1 METESD
7 SDLEFSNEVENSL
20 KIDHGIRPLW
30 INEDYRIILEAFSP
44 IHQQAEDLLL
54 AIAEPISRPARIHEY
69 KLTTYSLYAAVSVG
83 LNADTIIEGLEKL
96 CKTEIPDSV
105 LEFIKSSTSCYGK
118 VRLILVENRYFVECV
133 DDVLLDKLLGD
144 ADISS
149 ILERSLLGVAP
160 LPNHADTIP
169 IDLFSVFDHDIDLEE
184 ESSDGNMEER
194 ENTNI
199 ITLDILLE
207 QIRTDRKFEIKKNDV
222 ETLKK
227 KCAELSYPMLEEYDF
242 HADHFNPHLAL
253 DLKPNAKLRS
263 YQEKSLGKMFGNG
276 RARSGIIVLPC
287 GAGKTLVGVQCQID
301 NSLSVEQWTRE
312 FKYWTTIKDSDIA
325 KFSSECKQP
334 FEGDAGVL
342 ISTYTMLTHSG
353 NRAYD
358 AQNMLEFIKSREW
371 GFLLM
376 DEVHVV
382 PADMFKKTLTIISS
396 HAKLGL
402 TATLVREDEK
412 IHNLN
417 WLIGP
422 KLFEAN
428 WMELASL
435 GYIANVQCNEV
446 WCDMTKPFYREYL
459 RQPYRQ
465 LLYTMNPNK
474 IKACQYLIAVHEAMG
489 DKIIVFS
496 DNHYAEKLQKPYL
509 YGGTSQSERIRLLQQ
524 FRFNP
529 ALNTIFLSK
538 IGDTSID
545 IPEATCLIQISSHF
559 GSRRQ
564 EAQRLGRILRPK
576 KNCATKVNAYFY
588 TLVSKDTEEMY
599 YATKRQ
605 QFLIDQG
612 YEFKIITNIQGMED
626 GVYQHLSEELSLL
639 NTVLLSLE
647 TQEFEEGE
655 EEDEMNP
662 SFEFTRL
669 ESKISSLSGGDSM
682 AYMEFRGGTSSGLD
696 RRERRNNAP

>member
-1 METESD
+1 METEDD
-7 SDLEFSNEVENSL
+7 SDLEFDNSELSENL

-30 INEDYRIILEAFSP
+30 INEDNRIILEAFSP
-44 IHQQAEDLLL
+44 IHQEAEDLLL

-83 LNADTIIEGLEKL
+83 LDGDTIIEGLDKL
-96 CKTEIPDSV
+96 CKTAIPHSV
-105 LEFIKSSTSCYGK
+105 IQFIKSSTSCYGK
-118 VRLILVENRYFVECV
+118 VRLILIENRYFVECAE
-133 DDVLLDKLLGD
+133 DELLNRLLDDSDIKL
-144 ADISS
+144 
-149 ILERSLLGVAP
+149 ILERNMANEDVAVQPDNPELL
-160 LPNHADTIP
+160 P
-169 IDLFSVFDHDIDLEE
+169 IDLFSVFDSDIYLEDE
-184 ESSDGNMEER
+184 LGENDEIHPQKSESIHTFEC
-194 ENTNI
+194 
-199 ITLDILLE
+199 LLE
-207 QIRTDRKFEIKKNDV
+207 KIRLERKFEIEKNDV

-227 KCAELSYPMLEEYDF
+227 KCADLSYPMLEEYDF
-242 HADHFNPHLAL
+242 HADTFNPHLDL
-253 DLKPNAKLRS
+253 GNQTSNKDLKPNAKLRS
-263 YQEKSLGKMFGNG
+263 YQERSLGKMFGNG

-287 GAGKTLVGVQCQID
+287 GAGKTL
-301 NSLSVEQWTRE
+301 SVEQWTRE
-312 FKYWTTIKDSDIA
+312 FKYWTTIKDTDIA

-334 FEGDAGVL
+334 FERDSGVL

-353 NRAYD
+353 ARAYD
-358 AQNMLEFIKSREW
+358 AQQMLDFIKSREW

-382 PADMFKKTLTIISS
+382 PA
-396 HAKLGL
+396 GL

-435 GYIANVQCNEV
+435 GYIANVQ
-446 WCDMTKPFYREYL
+446 
-459 RQPYRQ
+459 RQ

-474 IKACQYLIAVHEAMG
+474 IKACQYLIAVHEAM
-489 DKIIVFS
+489 
-496 DNHYAEKLQKPYL
+496 HYAEKLQKPYL

-576 KNCATKVNAYFY
+576 KNCNTKVNAFFY

-612 YEFKIITNIQGMED
+612 YEFKIITNIQGVED
-626 GVYQHLSEELSLL
+626 GVYQQLPEELALL

-647 TQEFEEGE
+647 TEEIE
-655 EEDEMNP
+655 NEISDDELPAMP
-662 SFEFTRL
+662 YTML
-669 ESKISSLSGGDSM
+669 ESKISSISGGDAM
-682 AYMEFRGGTSSGLD
+682 AYMEFRGGTSSGMS
-696 RRERRNNAP
+696 RKERKKL